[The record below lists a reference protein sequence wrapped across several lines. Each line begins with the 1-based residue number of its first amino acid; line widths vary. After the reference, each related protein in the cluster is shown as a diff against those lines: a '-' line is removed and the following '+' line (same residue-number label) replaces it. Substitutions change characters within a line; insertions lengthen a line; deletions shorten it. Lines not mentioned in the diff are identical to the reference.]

1 MRVCVHVHVHVHTHV
16 HVSICM
22 CATSYVC
29 KEIKRIGIF
38 SPYIMVTGNDIVHPT
53 QYFIVCENQVLTE
66 NTTFAKALVALFAWY
81 YVMDI
86 EYPKSCRNT
95 FNFIEAKCLRLP
107 STGNFTASSI
117 QVNSSMEQF
126 DIA

>member
-1 MRVCVHVHVHVHTHV
+1 M
-16 HVSICM
+16 
-22 CATSYVC
+22 
-29 KEIKRIGIF
+29 F
-38 SPYIMVTGNDIVHPT
+38 TGDDIVYPT
-53 QYFIVCENQVLTE
+53 QYFIVCENQALTE
-66 NTTFAKALVALFAWY
+66 TTTFAKALVALFAWY

-95 FNFIEAKCLRLP
+95 FNFIEAKCLKLP

-117 QVNSSMEQF
+117 QVNSSMEQL